1 MTKQARSRATERE
14 VRVIFEPSRTAAT
27 CVILAYARVVPLR
40 RRVLRSCSASVTAAE
55 DTRRMV
61 EARRG

>member
-1 MTKQARSRATERE
+1 MTKRARARATERE

-40 RRVLRSCSASVTAAE
+40 RRVLRSRSAPVTAE
-55 DTRRMV
+55 EGTRRIG